1 MSIEAS
7 RALANFFKQEVG
19 QSLRLVGH
27 YTDDE
32 IDLVYLRTDL
42 QKRYDEA
49 DFQQTFAIHRQDKA
63 AAAKQQS
70 VISAG
75 NHHAT
80 LRIYD
85 EALVFNFV
93 QTDDMGTIVSVAPEV
108 GRDLLT
114 FVTRC
119 LKQLQAN
126 SPQEVTG
133 PEWVSE

>member
-1 MSIEAS
+1 MSIEVS
-7 RALANFFKQEVG
+7 RALAGFFKQEVG

-27 YTDDE
+27 YTDAE
-32 IDLVYLRTDL
+32 IDLVYLRADL
-42 QKRYDEA
+42 QQRYDEG

-63 AAAKQQS
+63 AAAQQQS
-70 VISAG
+70 VIAAG

-85 EALVFNFV
+85 EAIVFNFA
-93 QTDDMGTIVSVAPEV
+93 QTDEIGTVVSVTPEV

-114 FVTRC
+114 FVTRY
-119 LKQLQAN
+119 LEQLQTN
-126 SPQEVTG
+126 SPQEVTV